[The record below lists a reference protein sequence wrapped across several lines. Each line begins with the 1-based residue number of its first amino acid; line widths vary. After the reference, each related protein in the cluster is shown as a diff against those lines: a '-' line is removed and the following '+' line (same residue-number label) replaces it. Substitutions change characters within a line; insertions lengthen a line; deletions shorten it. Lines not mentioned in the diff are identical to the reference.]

1 MNAQRR
7 KELKNIQNELENVTQ
22 RIQDLIDQEQE
33 AFDNM
38 PESLQ
43 GSERG
48 EEMEQNIS
56 PLADIRSQ
64 IDDASSDV
72 SYLI

>member
-1 MNAQRR
+1 MIASA
-7 KELKNIQNELENVTQ
+7 KEIIEEVKEE
-22 RIQDLIDQEQE
+22 EQE

-48 EEMEQNIS
+48 EQMESYIGDLENAADDLDSIS
-56 PLADIRSQ
+56 DIVGEVAG
-64 IDDASSDV
+64 I
-72 SYLI
+72 

>member
-1 MNAQRR
+1 MIASA
-7 KELKNIQNELENVTQ
+7 KEIIEEVKEE
-22 RIQDLIDQEQE
+22 EQE

-48 EEMEQNIS
+48 EEMEGYIGDLENAADDLDNIS
-56 PLADIRSQ
+56 DIVGEVAG
-64 IDDASSDV
+64 I
-72 SYLI
+72 